1 MFCGACG
8 HSSAARPR
16 DGSLTMVIALYV
28 VLLLSAAAG
37 LIYTELTGDA
47 FTAFAAT
54 TTVLGILIV
63 GFSAHYR
70 SMLAGVTR
78 IWGFSI
84 AGYAWILVASVA
96 IVALVAGYVHAVH
109 AVFGIHQESEL
120 VLFRDRSAVWP
131 ILLMVIVP
139 PLQEELAFRGL
150 IFGGLRTTLGV
161 TEALLVS
168 AFAFAMLHLSIPALV
183 THLPLGL
190 YFGWLRYRSNSLWPG
205 VFAHACHNLG
215 VVVLAWT
222 GLSP

>member
-1 MFCGACG
+1 
-8 HSSAARPR
+8 
-16 DGSLTMVIALYV
+16 MVIALYV
-28 VLLLSAAAG
+28 VLLLAAAAG
-37 LIYTELTGDA
+37 TIYTEVTGDV
-47 FTAFAAT
+47 FTALAGT
-54 TTVLGILIV
+54 TAVLGIIIV
-63 GFSAHYR
+63 SFSLRHGP
-70 SMLAGVTR
+70 MLTCVVRTP
-78 IWGFSI
+78 GFSI
-84 AGYAWILVASVA
+84 AGYALILVASVA

-109 AVFGIHQESEL
+109 ALFGIHQDGEL
-120 VLFRDRSAVWP
+120 TAFRDRSAVWA
-131 ILLMVIVP
+131 ILLIVVLP

-215 VVVLAWT
+215 VVVLAWS
-222 GLSP
+222 GLTA